1 MKNRLEF
8 KAEGNAGEVKIY
20 GEIGDNF
27 WKDEEDKS
35 VTTLADL
42 EKFLNENKNL
52 ATIDIYINS
61 NGGSIF
67 DGIAMYNVLKR
78 HKAYKR
84 VYVDGFACSIASV
97 IAMVGNKIVMPKTSM
112 MMIHNPW
119 TVAVGNAEELRK
131 IADDLD
137 LMSEVIK
144 NAYLSKANIDEEK
157 LTELMD
163 AESFLTAER
172 CFEYGFC
179 TQLGDETEQSVEA
192 VETALNDYQNLY
204 ANKLAN
210 LESIKNA
217 IRTLDL
223 TEDDLTI
230 EEVEDEA
237 TEVHDDATIEVEESI
252 EAEPKSE
259 IVEEVKA
266 NALKRF
272 FKIGGKHE

>member
-1 MKNRLEF
+1 MTNNRLEF

-42 EKFLNENKNL
+42 EAFLNENKNL

-61 NGGSIF
+61 NGGSVF

-144 NAYLSKANIDEEK
+144 NAYLSKTNLDEDK
-157 LTELMD
+157 LSELMD
-163 AESFLTAER
+163 AESFLTAEQ

-217 IRTLDL
+217 IKTLDL
-223 TEDDLTI
+223 TEDDMPVEEAETEVVETLD
-230 EEVEDEA
+230 EEVIEA
-237 TEVHDDATIEVEESI
+237 KDDVI
-252 EAEPKSE
+252 EAEETKE

-272 FKIGGKHE
+272 FNK

>member
-1 MKNRLEF
+1 MINRLEF

-20 GEIGDNF
+20 GEIGDNY
-27 WKDEEDKS
+27 WKEEEDKS

-42 EKFLNENKNL
+42 EAFLNENKNL

-61 NGGSIF
+61 NGGSVF

-84 VYVDGFACSIASV
+84 VYIDGFACSIASV

-119 TVAVGNAEELRK
+119 TVAVGNSEELRK

-144 NAYLSKANIDEEK
+144 NAYLSKTNLTEER
-157 LTELMD
+157 LSELMD
-163 AESFLTAER
+163 AESFLTAEQ

-192 VETALNDYQNLY
+192 VETALNDYQSLY

-217 IRTLDL
+217 IKTIGLA
-223 TEDDLTI
+223 EDDLTV
-230 EEVEDEA
+230 EEVEEETTEA
-237 TEVHDDATIEVEESI
+237 HDDVAIEVEESI
-252 EAEPKSE
+252 EVESAKE
-259 IVEEVKA
+259 IVEEVKT

-272 FKIGGKHE
+272 FNK

>member
-42 EKFLNENKNL
+42 EQFLNENKNL

-61 NGGSIF
+61 NGGSVF

-144 NAYLSKANIDEEK
+144 NAYMSKANIDEEK
-157 LTELMD
+157 LSELMD
-163 AESFLTAER
+163 AESFLTAEQ

-179 TQLGDETEQSVEA
+179 TQLGDETEESVEA
-192 VETALNDYQNLY
+192 VETALDDYRNLY

-230 EEVEDEA
+230 EEVEEEA
-237 TEVHDDATIEVEESI
+237 TEVHDDATIEVEDSI

-272 FKIGGKHE
+272 FNK